1 MPDFDSIQ
9 VGDEATLTRTIT
21 EKDIQAYAALTGD
34 DNSVHTNKQFAER
47 TRFKQPIAHGML
59 TASLFSA
66 IIGTRLPGHGSLYVS
81 QDLNFKNPVMVD
93 DIIQAKVKVVQK
105 VESTKMIVLKTTASN
120 QRSQVVLSGTAK
132 VTWAF

>member
-21 EKDIQAYAALTGD
+21 EKDIQAYASLSGD
-34 DNSVHTNKQFAER
+34 DNSIHMDKQFASQ

-66 IIGTRLPGHGSLYVS
+66 IIGTLLPGHGSLYLS
-81 QDLNFKNPVMVD
+81 QSLNFKKPVMVD
-93 DIIQAKVKVVQK
+93 DTIQATVKVIQK
-105 VESTKMIVLKTTASN
+105 VESAKMLVLKTTASN
-120 QRSQVVLSGTAK
+120 QHSQVVLDGTAK
-132 VTWAF
+132 VTWAL

>member
-9 VGDEATLTRTIT
+9 VGDAATLTRTVT
-21 EKDIQAYAALTGD
+21 EKDIQAYAAISGD
-34 DNSVHTNKQFAER
+34 DNSIHMNRQFAER

-81 QDLNFKNPVMVD
+81 QDLNFKKPVMVG
-93 DIIQAKVKVVQK
+93 DIIQARVEVMQK
-105 VESTKMIVLKTTASN
+105 VASTRMIVLKTTASN
-120 QRSQVVLSGTAK
+120 QHSHVVLDGTAK
-132 VTWAF
+132 VTWAL